1 MSLKTIIKEGAK
13 KLFTKK
19 KPAKK
24 DFKTDLSSYPTKK
37 NIDELISK
45 EGDPF
50 VRGKLLSYK
59 EKMEKGTV
67 VGKDGNVVGTP
78 TKERSAKTLMD
89 RNRGSRQYKKIGGRM
104 GLKNGSAK
112 GCKLAMKGK
121 GKAYGKNS

>member
-89 RNRGSRQYKKIGGRM
+89 RNRGSRQFGKKSGGRI
-104 GLKNGSAK
+104 GLKAGSK
-112 GCKLAMKGK
+112 GCKLATKGK
-121 GKAYGKNS
+121 GRAYGKNS

>member
-67 VGKDGNVVGTP
+67 VGKGGNVVGTP

-112 GCKLAMKGK
+112 GCGKANKGK
-121 GKAYGKNS
+121 GRAYGNNS